1 MFVEIINMYGAKILG
16 ALLLTLAGIFGMAA
30 KNLVAKYLDTDT
42 KRTLAKVVVHSVV
55 QVLTNVNG
63 DEKMNA
69 ALGVYD
75 PVSGNV
81 NIDAL
86 YNAIVPKMGQEKIP
100 LNIPKLGTIR
110 LGQEELK
117 LLARYIKEA

>member
-1 MFVEIINMYGAKILG
+1 MATITQIQRGFALFVDNEVAPAFDGWKKAVVAGGAGLIASNMP
-16 ALLLTLAGIFGMAA
+16 
-30 KNLVAKYLDTDT
+30 NLV
-42 KRTLAKVVVHSVV
+42 KVYGSHPVV
-55 QVLTNVNG
+55 
-63 DEKMNA
+63 A

-75 PVSGNV
+75 AASGNI

-86 YNAIVPKMGQEKIP
+86 HKAFTTKLGTEKIP

-110 LGQEELK
+110 LGKDELD

>member
-1 MFVEIINMYGAKILG
+1 MANIAQIQRGFTQFVDNEVAAAFDGWQKAIVGGAA
-16 ALLLTLAGIFGMAA
+16 ALLAA
-30 KNLVAKYLDTDT
+30 NFPNLI
-42 KRTLAKVVVHSVV
+42 KVYGEHPFVS
-55 QVLTNVNG
+55 
-63 DEKMNA
+63 